1 MGFNF
6 ISTQCYAPA
15 LADDVPFLA
24 LQVLQSGVKL
34 TNEPPRGVKA
44 NVARTYNDMTDVP
57 FESCHAKPTAWKK
70 LLFSLS
76 FFHAVVQE
84 RRKFGPLGWN
94 IKWAPKTL
102 PVGCCL
108 LVVMFRHLP
117 GIKQQVCALSTT
129 LCSAWCSSSAP

>member
-1 MGFNF
+1 MP
-6 ISTQCYAPA
+6 C
-15 LADDVPFLA
+15 LA

-94 IKWAPKTL
+94 IKWVPKTL
-102 PVGCCL
+102 PGGCCL
-108 LVVMFRHLP
+108 AVGMSGHLP
-117 GIKQQVCALSTT
+117 KIKQQVCVLSKT
-129 LCSAWCSSSAP
+129 LCSVWCRSLAP

>member
-1 MGFNF
+1 M
-6 ISTQCYAPA
+6 
-15 LADDVPFLA
+15 
-24 LQVLQSGVKL
+24 LQSGVKL
-34 TNEPPRGVKA
+34 TNGPPRGVKA

-57 FESCHAKPTAWKK
+57 FESCQAKPTAWKK

-94 IKWAPKTL
+94 IKCVPKTL

-108 LVVMFRHLP
+108 VVVTSGHLP
-117 GIKQQVCALSTT
+117 GIKHQVCALSST
-129 LCSAWCSSSAP
+129 LCCVWSSSRAP